1 MAADTDKTWPQHNDM
16 KDVLVKDD
24 EARLE
29 QTTAASTQAS
39 VEDINKEIAMKVS
52 HRVTLKRSPMF
63 TLSAWKKSRFADHRI
78 PSQDVPTS
86 AERSYTQNLERE
98 LKLIASAYH
107 DLAGRLQM
115 NNVVLQR
122 RAEAPKSW
130 LGKQRKAMEG
140 VGGLVR

>member
-1 MAADTDKTWPQHNDM
+1 MQ
-16 KDVLVKDD
+16 DVSKE
-24 EARLE
+24 EA
-29 QTTAASTQAS
+29 
-39 VEDINKEIAMKVS
+39 KKVS
-52 HRVTLKRSPMF
+52 HWSSLRDFAASEVSHV
-63 TLSAWKKSRFADHRI
+63 ADHSERY
-78 PSQDVPTS
+78 QDVPTS

-98 LKLIASAYH
+98 LKLMASAYH

-130 LGKQRKAMEG
+130 LGRQRKAMEG

>member
-1 MAADTDKTWPQHNDM
+1 MFALSGWKNLRVAD
-16 KDVLVKDD
+16 
-24 EARLE
+24 
-29 QTTAASTQAS
+29 
-39 VEDINKEIAMKVS
+39 
-52 HRVTLKRSPMF
+52 RSM
-63 TLSAWKKSRFADHRI
+63 
-78 PSQDVPTS
+78 PSQNVPTS
-86 AERSYTQNLERE
+86 AELSYTQNLERE

-130 LGKQRKAMEG
+130 LGRQRKAMEG

>member
-1 MAADTDKTWPQHNDM
+1 
-16 KDVLVKDD
+16 
-24 EARLE
+24 
-29 QTTAASTQAS
+29 
-39 VEDINKEIAMKVS
+39 
-52 HRVTLKRSPMF
+52 MF
-63 TLSAWKKSRFADHRI
+63 ILSAWKKSRFADHGI

-98 LKLIASAYH
+98 LKLIESAYH